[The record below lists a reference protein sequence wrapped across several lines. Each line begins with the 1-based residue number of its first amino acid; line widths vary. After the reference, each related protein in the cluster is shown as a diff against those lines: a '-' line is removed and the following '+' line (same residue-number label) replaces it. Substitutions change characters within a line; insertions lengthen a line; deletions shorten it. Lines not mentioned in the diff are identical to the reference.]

1 MANDLPSLGA
11 PASYIS
17 LEHISKTHP
26 NVHAAGTSIR
36 LPPISSIAPIMN
48 GGAVVA
54 MPPQLSAASSS
65 PHTEQPSLAGS
76 SSDLPAENVAA
87 SVPKSAASGIMCFN
101 CGVESTSLW
110 RRDDQG
116 NVICNACGLYF
127 KLNNKLRPMAMWS
140 KVIKRRNRRKTADA
154 ASVNSTTFP
163 GSAKTPS
170 ANRKANNKRNAK
182 PSPNT
187 AASNKSKKIKRDP
200 AVPAHHQNSSDGHA
214 NDSTAANGVSYSDIN
229 SAASLCRSSSMP
241 LQDQD
246 ANEISTSP
254 QDISTTSSPLS
265 MRIFS
270 PYQISAEQSGNVSC
284 YHASSDN
291 GYASMMHPGNWCNS
305 TATSTWTSP
314 TTTYVSSPTITYPTH
329 SINAA
334 NNSMSTNDSDS
345 RGVYCGGA
353 VKASSA
359 ASFAVKPRPAASLGL
374 ESLIRA
380 AGLTLPAPSF
390 HNHRS
395 TNSTQ
400 VSKKRS
406 ISQVSHE
413 SMLDSLATVAAAEIS
428 LSKRQA
434 LEYKKIRRDSGSAA
448 TTAKQASAESMAAFS
463 TPTTRRIGD
472 HPEYRKALERE
483 CELLRMGQQCD

>member
-127 KLNNKLRPMAMWS
+127 KLNNKLRPMA
-140 KVIKRRNRRKTADA
+140 I
-154 ASVNSTTFP
+154 
-163 GSAKTPS
+163 
-170 ANRKANNKRNAK
+170 
-182 PSPNT
+182 
-187 AASNKSKKIKRDP
+187 
-200 AVPAHHQNSSDGHA
+200 SDGHA